1 MSYVEVA
8 IRAVEGAQSA
18 MQECGE
24 IIERIESDREVSA

>member
-1 MSYVEVA
+1 
-8 IRAVEGAQSA
+8 VEGAQSA